1 MITFSFLLAS
11 CDRCMACA
19 PSTFQ
24 DGAGYTAKDI
34 ISSAIQSCNCM
45 GYQIDDIDLSAL
57 GEGDTKLLGQACYSG
72 NPSPQAEPTAVEESS
87 ASDSAGTLA
96 DDTSSAQEDVPT
108 SSVASATFIPA
119 TRSPTAGT
127 ANDSASPATSST
139 SASGTGTA
147 SIVQAQQILA
157 LSVAIITSAM
167 FFSHGF

>member
-1 MITFSFLLAS
+1 MT
-11 CDRCMACA
+11 CA

-57 GEGDTKLLGQACYSG
+57 GEGDSKLLGQACYSG
-72 NPSPQAEPTAVEESS
+72 SPSPQAEPTAVEESS
-87 ASDSAGTLA
+87 ASDSAGTLV
-96 DDTSSAQEDVPT
+96 DDNTSLAQEDVPT

-127 ANDSASPATSST
+127 ANDSASAATSST